1 MPRKVPN
8 QESDSETIVA
18 ERVKVK
24 KPKMF
29 KVLLVNDDYTTMDFV
44 VSILETVF
52 RKSPAEAVRIML
64 QVHKRGAGLC
74 GIYSR
79 QIAEAKIQLVHEKAR
94 AEGYPL
100 RCTMQEV

>member
-1 MPRKVPN
+1 MPRKVPQ
-8 QESDSETIVA
+8 QESDSETIVE

-100 RCTMQEV
+100 RCTMEEV

>member
-1 MPRKVPN
+1 MPRKVPQ
-8 QESDSETIVA
+8 QESDSETVVE

-100 RCTMQEV
+100 RCTMEEV